1 VTAPEDEARAALD
14 AAALARVLDGLD
26 PESGAD
32 NLAREAHQ
40 RAVADVALI
49 SRAFGVLGDALA
61 APLPA
66 VAGAEPA
73 EDEASAEV
81 IALPLWRRRP
91 GRMMLAAAASIA
103 VMGLG
108 ITVLVANSDNGESN
122 DLAGSPSQS
131 LAPAPAAPAPE
142 AQYRTNGLS
151 AAGSAAADSAAAT
164 QAAPA
169 AAAPAAKS
177 AAAAKAGSATNDDG
191 TGESLEDAV
200 ACARGIFI
208 GKVVSIRPASGNQV
222 SLTWTVSD
230 WLTPGSGPSRITYT
244 VGDSDADGTG
254 GKLKTGQQRLF
265 VVPRSISA
273 SVYTFLGPD
282 YDAAK
287 AKIAK
292 AQDQDKDVQC

>member
-1 VTAPEDEARAALD
+1 MTTPEDEARAALD

-66 VAGAEPA
+66 AAGAEPA
-73 EDEASAEV
+73 ADEASAEV

-91 GRMMLAAAASIA
+91 GRTMLAAAASIA

-108 ITVLVANSDNGESN
+108 ATVIVANSN
-122 DLAGSPSQS
+122 DDGGSSSATAAGAPSPNDMQ
-131 LAPAPAAPAPE
+131 APAAPAPE
-142 AQYRTNGLS
+142 AQYRSNALSATGS
-151 AAGSAAADSAAAT
+151 AAGDSSA
-164 QAAPA
+164 AAPA

-177 AAAAKAGSATNDDG
+177 AAATKAGSAAYDDG
-191 TGESLEDAV
+191 TGESLVDAV

-208 GKVVSIRPASGNQV
+208 GQVVSINPASGDQV
-222 SLTWTVSD
+222 SLTFKVSN

-254 GKLKTGQQRLF
+254 GKLKKGQERLF
-265 VVPRSISA
+265 VVPRSTSA

-292 AQDQDKDVQC
+292 AQDQDKNVQC